1 MYDDYTF
8 VLVQIGK
15 HRFTFLL
22 LDNKRNGEKGDKA
35 QQLRKWDIIYITLF
49 ISWNSNYDD
58 INNSNNKSF
67 NNENGSFHLLFF
79 FSFREKRNKNSM
91 VK

>member
-8 VLVQIGK
+8 VLVQIGQ

-35 QQLRKWDIIYITLF
+35 QQLRKWDIVYITLF
-49 ISWNSNYDD
+49 IS
-58 INNSNNKSF
+58 
-67 NNENGSFHLLFF
+67 
-79 FSFREKRNKNSM
+79 
-91 VK
+91 